1 MFLRELFEADSNEV
15 AIIFGRFNPPHFGHK
30 AAWETAAQF
39 GNWYVGTNRSTE
51 GPKDPLPFE
60 VKLEA
65 MKTIMPEIEGHIVPE
80 QTWFTLAAW
89 VYKEHG
95 DNTILHII
103 TDSEDA
109 QVFYPAIKKQNG
121 QQGPHGY
128 YNFKDIVWTEAKRLS
143 KATNLR
149 QAIVDNDPEAFS
161 KAAGVPADTKVA
173 GAPFFELVKK
183 YMLPYMEAAAAKERE
198 KAEKERLKAEK
209 ERAKAEKAKAKQ
221 PQGMGEGSEP
231 QFVAARYIDE
241 FADGDHWYVKGTPEI
256 IRQFVQLANSLE
268 DEAVKGTEYEPGK
281 GMMAKIHAELGDDS
295 IPQWQIVKAQN
306 LEGLKPIGSKVLQR
320 LMTPDLSDGIQ
331 EFMSDFLWTLE
342 EKGLALVHGDN
353 EQGVAE
359 DWNKVNRQDK
369 TDGLSQK
376 AVNAYRRENPGSK
389 LKTAVTTKPSKLK
402 PGSKDAKRRK
412 SFCARMS
419 GNKGPMKD
427 EKGRPTP
434 KAKAL
439 RRWNCEESINNKRKS
454 LDSED

>member
-1 MFLRELFEADSNEV
+1 MFLRELFEADSSEV

-80 QTWFTLAAW
+80 QTWFTLASW

-95 DNTILHII
+95 DNVVLHII

-161 KAAGVPADTKVA
+161 RAAGVPADTQVA

-209 ERAKAEKAKAKQ
+209 ERLKAEKAQKK
-221 PQGMGEGSEP
+221 S
-231 QFVAARYIDE
+231 VAEKLGRDDMFY
-241 FADGDHWYVKGTPEI
+241 G
-256 IRQFVQLANSLE
+256 
-268 DEAVKGTEYEPGK
+268 
-281 GMMAKIHAELGDDS
+281 GDDDPDGPRTHQDYQVTDHIDFEGMPAS
-295 IPQWQIVKAQN
+295 LIYRIRTDAMRIPSGI
-306 LEGLKPIGSKVLQR
+306 
-320 LMTPDLSDGIQ
+320 DGIRARKR
-331 EFMSDFLWTLE
+331 FF
-342 EKGLALVHGDN
+342 
-353 EQGVAE
+353 
-359 DWNKVNRQDK
+359 DK
-369 TDGLSQK
+369 YKRYLK
-376 AVNAYRRENPGSK
+376 SK
-389 LKTAVTTKPSKLK
+389 
-402 PGSKDAKRRK
+402 
-412 SFCARMS
+412 
-419 GNKGPMKD
+419 
-427 EKGRPTP
+427 E
-434 KAKAL
+434 
-439 RRWNCEESINNKRKS
+439 
-454 LDSED
+454 

>member
-95 DNTILHII
+95 DNTILHIV

-121 QQGPHGY
+121 VQGPHGY

-221 PQGMGEGSEP
+221 PQG
-231 QFVAARYIDE
+231 
-241 FADGDHWYVKGTPEI
+241 
-256 IRQFVQLANSLE
+256 
-268 DEAVKGTEYEPGK
+268 
-281 GMMAKIHAELGDDS
+281 
-295 IPQWQIVKAQN
+295 
-306 LEGLKPIGSKVLQR
+306 
-320 LMTPDLSDGIQ
+320 
-331 EFMSDFLWTLE
+331 
-342 EKGLALVHGDN
+342 
-353 EQGVAE
+353 VAE

-439 RRWNCEESINNKRKS
+439 RRWNCEEGTENKRKS